1 MSKKL
6 LVWKRAMLVLAAG
19 TTFGL
24 GIGGGC
30 LSATIQRILVA
41 VAFD

>member
-6 LVWKRAMLVLAAG
+6 WLKSAMLVLTG
-19 TTFGL
+19 TTLGL

-30 LSATIQRILVA
+30 LSATVQRILVA
-41 VAFD
+41 IAID